1 MLAGLDL
8 AATAEGSERRMPQIA
23 IHHMGL
29 ALQAS
34 CSFLSHSPTCYTA
47 NPPVP
52 RDYRHTQ
59 FNGKGIRSRTFSYS
73 IFKCDPDSNISD
85 LGHGRKSGSKIVQ
98 VIHRTVRMQLLRSP
112 RLLVRFVSLKS
123 NGSCV
128 RRPGPQLTF
137 ISCYPPK
144 LLSLWM
150 L

>member
-1 MLAGLDL
+1 
-8 AATAEGSERRMPQIA
+8 
-23 IHHMGL
+23 MGKE
-29 ALQAS
+29 S
-34 CSFLSHSPTCYTA
+34 DPGHSPTRFSNATLILT
-47 NPPVP
+47 
-52 RDYRHTQ
+52 YRT
-59 FNGKGIRSRTFSYS
+59 
-73 IFKCDPDSNISD
+73 SD
-85 LGHGRKSGSKIVQ
+85 MGERVGQKIVQ